1 MKRGKSYWLNLL
13 AFVLVLLALIPSL
26 LLTGINYIYTG
37 IFTRTPCVQPS
48 RTLADMG
55 VAHFEDV
62 TFQTPDGVTAR
73 GWYIPPSNGAVI
85 ILVPGLGGARDGMLD
100 DAAILARHGYGLLMY
115 DARQCNV
122 PGARNS
128 LGYLETN
135 ELLGAVEYLSRRDA
149 QLRIGALGFSEGG
162 TVVIRGAARDERIRA
177 VVAEGGFH
185 DLAQHVWHGNQV
197 SWVRQWVEWQVLM
210 FYRLDTGVD
219 PAQVSPVTDIGRI
232 SPRPVLLIY
241 GEHEAERGGAE
252 RLFNAAREPKQMW
265 IVPGAGH
272 GGYIGA
278 APQEYEQRVVTFF
291 DRAMGIGN
299 LTTRHFLG

>member
-1 MKRGKSYWLNLL
+1 MRHGRSYWLHLL
-13 AFVLVLLALIPSL
+13 AFPLAMLALIPFLALTSL
-26 LLTGINYIYTG
+26 SYIYTG
-37 IFTRTPCVQPS
+37 FFTRVPCVPAS
-48 RTLADMG
+48 RTPADIG
-55 VAHFEDV
+55 IARFEDV
-62 TFQTPDGVTAR
+62 AFQTPDGVTAH
-73 GWYIPPSNGAVI
+73 GWYVPSSNHAVI

-115 DARQCNV
+115 DSRQCNV

-128 LGYLETN
+128 LGYVETN

-149 QLRIGALGFSEGG
+149 KARIGALGFSEGG
-162 TVVIRGAARDERIRA
+162 TIVIRGAARDGRIGA

-185 DLAQHVWHGNQV
+185 NLAQHVFHGNQ
-197 SWVRQWVEWQVLM
+197 SPLVRRLAEWQVLM
-210 FYRLDTGVD
+210 FFRLDTGVD
-219 PAQVSPVTDIGRI
+219 PAQISPVTDISRN

-252 RLFNAAREPKQMW
+252 LLFRAAGDPKELW

-278 APQEYEQRVVTFF
+278 APREYERRVIAFF
-291 DRAMGIGN
+291 DKALKVGGQK
-299 LTTRHFLG
+299 

>member
-13 AFVLVLLALIPSL
+13 AFALAMFALIPFL
-26 LLTGINYIYTG
+26 ALTGLSYIYTG
-37 IFTRTPCVQPS
+37 LFTRVPCVPPN
-48 RTLADMG
+48 RTPADIG
-55 VAHFEDV
+55 IARFEEV
-62 TFQTPDGVTAR
+62 SFQTPDGVTAH
-73 GWYIPPSNGAVI
+73 GWHVPSSNHAVI

-115 DARQCNV
+115 DSRQCNV
-122 PGARNS
+122 PGAKNT
-128 LGYLETN
+128 LGYVETN

-149 QLRIGALGFSEGG
+149 ITRIGALGFSEGG
-162 TVVIRGAARDERIRA
+162 VVVIRGAAHDKRIHA

-185 DLAQHVWHGNQV
+185 DLPQHIFHAQAPAL
-197 SWVRQWVEWQVLM
+197 RRLVEWQVVW

-219 PAQVSPVTDIGRI
+219 PAQVSPVADIYRV

-252 RLFNAAREPKQMW
+252 LLYNAAREPKELW

-272 GGYIGA
+272 GGYISA
-278 APQEYEQRVVTFF
+278 APQEYEWRVIAFF
-291 DRAMGIGN
+291 DRRLEIED
-299 LTTRHFLG
+299 

>member
-1 MKRGKSYWLNLL
+1 LLNLVIF
-13 AFVLVLLALIPSL
+13 ALVMLALIPFL
-26 LLTGINYIYTG
+26 LLTGVSYVYTG
-37 IFTRTPCVQPS
+37 IFTRVPCIPASQTPADIG
-48 RTLADMG
+48 LAR
-55 VAHFEDV
+55 FEDA

-85 ILVPGLGGARDGMLD
+85 MLVPGLGGARDGMLG

-122 PGARNS
+122 PGAKGT
-128 LGYLETN
+128 LGYVETN
-135 ELLGAVEYLSRRDA
+135 ELLGAVEYVSRRDPS
-149 QLRIGALGFSEGG
+149 LHIGALGFSEGG
-162 TVVIRGAARDERIRA
+162 TVVIRGAARDGRIRA

-197 SWVRQWVEWQVLM
+197 SWVRQLVEVQVLM
-210 FYRLDTGVD
+210 FYRLDTGID
-219 PAQVSPVTDIGRI
+219 PAQVSPAADISRI

-241 GEHEAERGGAE
+241 GEHEAGRGGAE

-291 DRAMGIGN
+291 DKVMGIGD
-299 LTTRHFLG
+299 

>member
-1 MKRGKSYWLNLL
+1 MKRGRSYWLKLL
-13 AFVLVLLALIPSL
+13 AFALVMLALIPFL
-26 LLTGINYIYTG
+26 LLTGMSYVYISL
-37 IFTRTPCVQPS
+37 FTRVPCVPAS
-48 RTLADMG
+48 RTPADIGLAR
-55 VAHFEDV
+55 FEDV

-85 ILVPGLGGARDGMLD
+85 MLVPGLGGARDGMLG

-122 PGARNS
+122 PGAKGT
-128 LGYLETN
+128 LGYVETN
-135 ELLGAVEYLSRRDA
+135 ELLGAVEYLSRRDRS
-149 QLRIGALGFSEGG
+149 LRIGALGFSEGG
-162 TVVIRGAARDERIRA
+162 TIVIRGAARDGRVRA

-185 DLAQHVWHGNQV
+185 DLAQHVWHVNQV
-197 SWVRQWVEWQVLM
+197 SWVRQLVEGQVLM
-210 FYRLDTGVD
+210 FYRLDTGID
-219 PAQVSPVTDIGRI
+219 PAQVSPATDISRI

-265 IVPGAGH
+265 IVPDAGH

-291 DRAMGIGN
+291 DKVIGIAD
-299 LTTRHFLG
+299 

>member
-1 MKRGKSYWLNLL
+1 MKPGKSYWLKLL
-13 AFVLVLLALIPSL
+13 AFALAMLVLIPFL
-26 LLTGINYIYTG
+26 LLTGMSYVYTSL
-37 IFTRTPCVQPS
+37 FTRVPCVPASQTPADIG
-48 RTLADMG
+48 LAR
-55 VAHFEDV
+55 FEDV
-62 TFQTPDGVTAR
+62 TFQAPDGVTAR

-85 ILVPGLGGARDGMLD
+85 MLVPGLGGARDGMLG

-122 PGARNS
+122 PGAKGT
-128 LGYLETN
+128 LGYVETN
-135 ELLGAVEYLSRRDA
+135 ELLGAVEYLSRRDPS
-149 QLRIGALGFSEGG
+149 LRIGALGFSEGG
-162 TVVIRGAARDERIRA
+162 TIVIRGAARDERIRA

-197 SWVRQWVEWQVLM
+197 SWVRQLVEAQVLM
-210 FYRLDTGVD
+210 FYRLDTGID
-219 PAQVSPVTDIGRI
+219 PAQVSPATDISRI

-252 RLFNAAREPKQMW
+252 RLFNAARAPKQVW

-291 DRAMGIGN
+291 DKVMGIGD
-299 LTTRHFLG
+299 